1 MPGGLQMHFWQ
12 QLLRQPTRAGNVRL
26 PACLPRPTEAHHTYA
41 LATDYGRMMTISQNH
56 IWDILWVRS
65 EKQSFQWKKQLND
78 GNHGERDSQCQN
90 GADSRKNPITPKFI
104 TPICPIGISLK
115 KGFIGRPQSV
125 ALAQQN
131 ITRAQGGLFFHCC
144 CCLQQFYSL
153 SGLLKKFKLDLALA
167 SDEGKNQTFDPD
179 LYAAAHNFS
188 TSQVKKI
195 NFRS

>member
-12 QLLRQPTRAGNVRL
+12 QLLRQPTRAGNVSL
-26 PACLPRPTEAHHTYA
+26 PACLPRPAEAHHTYA
-41 LATDYGRMMTISQNH
+41 LATDYGRMMAISQNH

-78 GNHGERDSQCQN
+78 GNHGEGTLSAKMGPIAEKKTIPQN
-90 GADSRKNPITPKFI
+90 LFQRSAQMAQKFE
-104 TPICPIGISLK
+104 ISLK

-131 ITRAQGGLFFHCC
+131 ITRAQGGLFLHCC

-179 LYAAAHNFS
+179 LSNS
-188 TSQVKKI
+188 TLLLTTSPLVK
-195 NFRS
+195 